1 MLSPLQKCLLVMLL
15 VLLPLSCTKIGE
27 EVPTGQG
34 NVAIETL
41 SGKNSIPLEWG
52 NLVSVTVTPEAGAF
66 FQLWF
71 QDEQGNLR
79 LVLYHARTNSLM
91 DIVRFIPRK

>member
-27 EVPTGQG
+27 EAPTGQG

-41 SGKNSIPLEWG
+41 PVKNSIPLEWG

-79 LVLYHARTNSLM
+79 VVLYHARTNSLM

>member
-1 MLSPLQKCLLVMLL
+1 MLSPVQKWLLVMIL
-15 VLLPLSCTKIGE
+15 VLVPLSCTKIGE
-27 EVPTGQG
+27 QAPTGQG

-41 SGKNSIPLEWG
+41 PANNSIPLKWG
-52 NLVSVTVTPEAGAF
+52 NLVSVTVTPEAGAY

-91 DIVRFIPRK
+91 NIVRFIPRK

>member
-1 MLSPLQKCLLVMLL
+1 MLSLVQKCLVVMVL
-15 VLLPLSCTKIGE
+15 VLLPLSCTKIDE
-27 EVPTGQG
+27 QAPAGQG

-41 SGKNSIPLEWG
+41 PVKNSIPLEWG

>member
-27 EVPTGQG
+27 EAPTGQG

-41 SGKNSIPLEWG
+41 PVKNSIPLEWG